1 MSNEDYL
8 VAEIARSRL
17 TLRELCR
24 VFDLRADEVVELV
37 EFGVVEP
44 VRGRSPSDWYF
55 SATSITRVRRALRL
69 RQDLHIDYADL
80 ALVLDLLE
88 EVRDLRSRLH
98 AVDREF

>member
-1 MSNEDYL
+1 MSNEEYPI
-8 VAEIARSRL
+8 AEIAHSRV
-17 TLRELCR
+17 TMRELCR
-24 VFDLRADEVVELV
+24 VFELRADEVVELV

-55 SATSITRVRRALRL
+55 SATAIARVRRALRL
-69 RQDLHIDYADL
+69 RHDLQIDYAGV

-98 AVDREF
+98 ALDREF

>member
-8 VAEIARSRL
+8 VAEFARSRL

-24 VFDLRADEVVELV
+24 VFDLRADDVVELV

-44 VRGRSPSDWYF
+44 VRGRSPPDWYF

-69 RQDLHIDYADL
+69 RQDLHIDYAGL

-88 EVRDLRSRLH
+88 EVHDLRSRLH
-98 AVDREF
+98 ALDREF